1 MINFLKGEIAEIN
14 GLNLTVE
21 VAGVG
26 IAVSVS
32 SNALTGKQVGDQ
44 IKIPTVMIVREDA
57 MLLYGFADETE
68 REMFTHLRS
77 VSSIGPKI
85 ALTAVSVLGASEL
98 HRAIVNQ
105 DVAKVLTIPGIGKKG
120 AQRIILELSEKLP
133 KTDNSLVSDWQS
145 DLIAALAGLGW
156 SEKEAKAASEIEE
169 VGASKDD
176 LSRALRI
183 ALSHL
188 SKVK

>member
-32 SNALTGKQVGDQ
+32 SSTLTGKQVGDS
-44 IKIPTVMIVREDA
+44 IKLPTVMIVREDA
-57 MLLYGFADETE
+57 MLLYGFADEKE
-68 REMFTHLRS
+68 REMFSHLRS

-85 ALTAVSVLGASEL
+85 ALTAVSVLGADEL
-98 HRAIVNQ
+98 HSAITNQ
-105 DVAKVLTIPGIGKKG
+105 DVEKILTIPGIGKKG

-133 KTDNSLVSDWQS
+133 KLDKSNTATWQN
-145 DLIAALAGLGW
+145 DLIAALEGLGW
-156 SEKEAKAASEIEE
+156 SAKEAKAASEIEE
-169 VGASKDD
+169 VSASKDD

-183 ALSHL
+183 ALSNL
-188 SKVK
+188 SRVK

>member
-133 KTDNSLVSDWQS
+133 KADNSLASDWQS

-156 SEKEAKAASEIEE
+156 SEKEARAASELEE
-169 VGASKDD
+169 VGASKAD